1 MDLPVSQHAV
11 VTYPNIFKS
20 GKGNWKHVS
29 VYSNEIS
36 AGQLQ
41 VLEVR
46 VVEAK
51 TVPLEYT

>member
-29 VYSNEIS
+29 VYPNEIS
-36 AGQLQ
+36 AGQSQ
-41 VLEVR
+41 VLEVP
-46 VVEAK
+46 VDEAK
-51 TVPLEYT
+51 KVPLEYS

>member
-1 MDLPVSQHAV
+1 MQWLHTSTFSKVE
-11 VTYPNIFKS
+11 
-20 GKGNWKHVS
+20 KGTGNVS

-51 TVPLEYT
+51 KVPLEYS